1 MDAGVGG
8 FPRTCLHGIL
18 DLVDVAVAS
27 LRESSLDDFDEFP
40 PHLAFL
46 ALQWDAAVAWQIL
59 YHLMSAFSTTGV
71 PISRYLRGNHDLIAR
86 HLTTGLVSAHLASPS
101 APAGNS
107 AANALRSIVLNQCS
121 WLLKMAAIEIQ
132 FSTSQRTYLARLLTN
147 LFATGDAAATAAVTD
162 ESGVGFSHGASVDR
176 FSLLHPQPDSALQ
189 GRILADLLSHMDPSE
204 AMISPLWVFDHD
216 CAESRLVED
225 IVVAC
230 EEPFPLIPNV
240 DQAALRS
247 GVINTLALARRLNVF
262 LDGASGDVTDALVS
276 DVAEWAQHRNAHR
289 LALVSGKQAYL
300 EGWRHLAEI
309 SMRMLHFL
317 ARVNPDVLSLT
328 STTSAA
334 TVSVNRYLFSS
345 AMSLLGPMLRQVCA
359 PETSPAVLKVLASG
373 SCLSLAAFLQIFASP
388 SSADG
393 AIANPKC
400 RGAQGVLSIT
410 QLLLEAVLSSSEFL
424 LLLIPWSR
432 LGFFS
437 IDLFVHVE
445 DAVTSEPTQQ
455 RARANYYGALCY
467 VLDVCQQLDQ
477 QMAASSDSTVG
488 PPMALRAINILSG
501 SSDCDV
507 GSGVRSSLLTILF
520 NDLSRGHHPIIPIS
534 ALGLLCMLM
543 KLDRAS
549 GQILETV
556 IRDGCLQSCVDSLE
570 DDLAILQQFLLTQ
583 SDSSSSTGMTNNGT
597 GNAKGLI
604 DATAVFYVY
613 QSKMA
618 FLTLAA
624 STQLGAKSLIQTH
637 LLDSTLCRFEPLSGS
652 CLAEAFNFS
661 VAAARGGGSGG
672 DIANEN
678 QSDPLAW
685 LDSHEFAQ
693 FLLAM
698 VNKEEAGQFFGCA
711 SGLIE
716 PLVTSQLLSVSGSS
730 PTTSADPGQC
740 LTWIGILEPALAFAK
755 ALAFT
760 LGPSHVSAVQKV
772 SRFVY
777 THSDALLTVGASTSA
792 ARLALALTQECFQ
805 EDGGEATDARSSG
818 RQEQLV
824 LAILQWLHGEES
836 LAHLLSFILRARIP
850 SSLAEPDDLPRELL
864 RSKTLRH
871 VFAILH
877 DLFQA
882 LQVKEQR
889 SLAATGSISAKQTF
903 MRNLITTKQLTLLRV
918 LVTTCVAA
926 VSTEDEFG
934 NFESTFLKNLIFSS
948 SLSPRVPRPVVKL
961 FRLCLRS
968 TRSIHYP
975 LADSTGEVSVSDGP
989 SGRPSLHLLLQLVSW
1004 SASRLHHLETAVT
1017 STTRHLPPSL
1027 LVVNR
1032 NASTKGEEGDD
1043 SRRVHAN
1050 PPVDKVLQCLIDL
1063 PVAISYPGEEIS
1075 TDGLR
1080 QIATSIFSVWAPITA
1095 QLLQTNTFG
1104 IDAGQRNAYLRRFI
1118 AVGGGLLQTQL
1129 SCLIGWF
1136 SFRPRPPHVLEQSL
1150 YLLWRHVMCFVNV
1163 GGSRQEVLIEA
1174 EVRSNSSSTPRPPT
1188 RLPEVDHEH
1197 LLDQLPRRLSFDL
1210 LDSVTQ
1216 VSKAPYLSSNDQLF
1230 LQVMV
1235 QRLDRL
1241 SQTRS
1246 RMAERTN

>member
-1 MDAGVGG
+1 
-8 FPRTCLHGIL
+8 
-18 DLVDVAVAS
+18 
-27 LRESSLDDFDEFP
+27 
-40 PHLAFL
+40 
-46 ALQWDAAVAWQIL
+46 
-59 YHLMSAFSTTGV
+59 MSAFSTTGV

-410 QLLLEAVLSSSEFL
+410 QLLLEAVLSSK
-424 LLLIPWSR
+424 
-432 LGFFS
+432 
-437 IDLFVHVE
+437 
-445 DAVTSEPTQQ
+445 PTQQ

-948 SLSPRVPRPVVKL
+948 SLSPRVPRRK
-961 FRLCLRS
+961 
-968 TRSIHYP
+968 
-975 LADSTGEVSVSDGP
+975 
-989 SGRPSLHLLLQLVSW
+989 
-1004 SASRLHHLETAVT
+1004 
-1017 STTRHLPPSL
+1017 
-1027 LVVNR
+1027 
-1032 NASTKGEEGDD
+1032 
-1043 SRRVHAN
+1043 N
-1050 PPVDKVLQCLIDL
+1050 PPI
-1063 PVAISYPGEEIS
+1063 
-1075 TDGLR
+1075 T
-1080 QIATSIFSVWAPITA
+1080 FSV
-1095 QLLQTNTFG
+1095 
-1104 IDAGQRNAYLRRFI
+1104 
-1118 AVGGGLLQTQL
+1118 L
-1129 SCLIGWF
+1129 SRTCL
-1136 SFRPRPPHVLEQSL
+1136 PHNLVFH
-1150 YLLWRHVMCFVNV
+1150 WNF
-1163 GGSRQEVLIEA
+1163 
-1174 EVRSNSSSTPRPPT
+1174 
-1188 RLPEVDHEH
+1188 
-1197 LLDQLPRRLSFDL
+1197 F
-1210 LDSVTQ
+1210 
-1216 VSKAPYLSSNDQLF
+1216 
-1230 LQVMV
+1230 
-1235 QRLDRL
+1235 
-1241 SQTRS
+1241 
-1246 RMAERTN
+1246 